1 MRSLDEILSEKAQQ
15 QFQTAIVETLD
26 FSQWTVENREEKL
39 NTLRNIASQVAV
51 YTEDFTKQLIE
62 TTIAN
67 NSILYYKLMLEL
79 ITSEV
84 EILAGLREELDV
96 VENENIPVDVNWLTE
111 HIRSRYKEIGTLS
124 QVITEKLE
132 GGAAEEL

>member
-62 TTIAN
+62 TTIGS

-96 VENENIPVDVNWLTE
+96 VENENIPVDVSWLTE

-124 QVITEKLE
+124 QAITEKLE